1 MNVKPLAAAIAAGC
15 LGLTLN
21 SAAYAAGFLEDSKAT
36 LTLRNFYFNQDNRD
50 SAAPKSASKAEE
62 WGQAFML
69 NYQSGFTE
77 GTVGF
82 GVDAVGMLGLKLDSG
97 KGTHGTDANSVF
109 PDNGHGTGVDNFSTL
124 GLTAKVRISK
134 TELRYGTLMPTL
146 PVVTYN
152 DSRMLPQTFEGGMI
166 TSREIEGL
174 TLNAGRLEHSKARNS
189 SNMDSLRIL
198 GGTERSNAFYFAGG
212 DYKLTKDLTVSYYY
226 ANLEDYY
233 KQHFLGL
240 VHDWQIGPGVL
251 KSDLRYFHSTDDGAN
266 GHNPDYYSNGYYGSG
281 VTKGKVDN
289 DLYSGQFL
297 YSVAGHTFGGGYQ
310 VINGDSNFPFLNQGD
325 GATPYLITFSQNQN
339 FTRAGE
345 RTWLVRYAYDFSQVG
360 VPGLTAGVVYLKGDH
375 IEAAGSNPSE
385 WERDFTLG
393 YTVPTG
399 TLKGLGIQWRNA
411 VWRNDVANTRD
422 QDENRL
428 MLSYSIPLL

>member
-1 MNVKPLAAAIAAGC
+1 LNVKPLTAAIAAGC
-15 LGLTLN
+15 LGLTLH
-21 SAAYAAGFLEDSKAT
+21 SAAHAAGFLEDSKAT

-50 SAAPKSASKAEE
+50 ANAPKSASKAEE

-77 GTVGF
+77 GAVGF
-82 GVDAVGMLGLKLDSG
+82 GVDALGMMGLRLDSG
-97 KGTHGTDANSVF
+97 KGTHGSDANSVF
-109 PDNGHGTGVDNFSTL
+109 PANSSGNGADDFSTL

-152 DSRMLPQTFEGGMI
+152 DSRMLPQTFEGGMV
-166 TSREIEGL
+166 TSREIDGL

-212 DYKLTKDLTVSYYY
+212 DYKLTKNLTASYYY

-251 KSDLRYFHSTDDGAN
+251 KSDLRYFHSSDDGAN
-266 GHNPDYYSNGYYGSG
+266 GHNADYYSNGYYGSG
-281 VTKGKVDN
+281 ITKGKVDN
-289 DLYSGQFL
+289 DLYSAQFL
-297 YSVAGHTFGGGYQ
+297 YSLAGHTLGGGYQ
-310 VINGDSNFPFLNQGD
+310 ALTGDSNFPFLNQGD

-345 RTWLVRYAYDFSQVG
+345 QTWLVRYSYDFSKVG
-360 VPGLTAGVVYLKGDH
+360 MPGLTAGMVYLKGDH
-375 IEAAGSNPSE
+375 IDAAGGNSSE

-399 TLKGLGIQWRNA
+399 TFKGLGVQWRNA
-411 VWRNDVANTRD
+411 VWRNDIANTRD

-428 MLSYSIPLL
+428 MLSYSISLL